1 MDWTALQHF
10 AAVTE
15 GTKVGLAE
23 PIFPR
28 RDMKEEVEAIVEM
41 MKQASAARVEEET
54 EVEEVD
60 TDVRPET
67 TIDVFDQIEL
77 RVGEVVTAEKIK
89 KAKKLLKLTVDMGK
103 ETRQIVS
110 GIAEWYEPEDLI
122 GRKVIVVANLKP
134 VTLRGELS
142 QGMVLA
148 AEKSGKLELA
158 TVPSTMANGA
168 SVK

>member
-1 MDWTALQHF
+1 M
-10 AAVTE
+10 
-15 GTKVGLAE
+15 
-23 PIFPR
+23 
-28 RDMKEEVEAIVEM
+28 
-41 MKQASAARVEEET
+41 
-54 EVEEVD
+54 
-60 TDVRPET
+60 
-67 TIDVFDQIEL
+67 
-77 RVGEVVTAEKIK
+77 TAEKIK
-89 KAKKLLKLTVDMGK
+89 KAKKLLKLQVDMGK

-110 GIAEWYEPEDLI
+110 GIAQWYEPEDLV

-148 AEKSGKLELA
+148 AEKAGKLELA